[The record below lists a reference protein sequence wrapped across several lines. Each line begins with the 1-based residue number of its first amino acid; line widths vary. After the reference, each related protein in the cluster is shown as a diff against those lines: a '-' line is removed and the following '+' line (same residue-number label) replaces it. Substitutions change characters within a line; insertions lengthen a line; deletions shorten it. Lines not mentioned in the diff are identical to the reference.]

1 MTIRDDATRHRNDE
15 PAIVTTRRRLLR
27 TGAGL
32 AAGAALTGSTLLARP
47 HVARAARK
55 LSIAVIPKSLDN
67 SVFYYA
73 HYGAEKRAKELG
85 DVDVIWTASTTS
97 DANQEAQVLTGL
109 ISRHV
114 NGMAVDA
121 NAPQPLV
128 GPIAQAV
135 GQGIK
140 VITWDS
146 DVPNSKRQ
154 LFYGVDSMAMGRKL
168 AEETV
173 KAMGTSGTVILVS
186 GGPGAT
192 NLNARLKGATDEL
205 AKYPNIK
212 TLGPFFHDDDLVKAQ
227 RLTNNLLV
235 SHPDAGAILMVAG
248 VPFFGKMSALP
259 EVTKNKGKVKIITT
273 DVLAPELPF
282 VKEGYVQA
290 LVGQDYWGW
299 GYQTV
304 SILHNLLTNSNCHY
318 PELVPQNMPVVTA
331 ANVDEWIRRWKE
343 AATPAGAAR
352 AFKEPPVGCM

>member
-1 MTIRDDATRHRNDE
+1 MTIRDDTAIHRENK
-15 PAIVTTRRRLLR
+15 PAIITTRRRLLG
-27 TGAGL
+27 TGTGLAAGL
-32 AAGAALTGSTLLARP
+32 AAGATLAGTTLLARP
-47 HVARAARK
+47 HVARAAGR
-55 LSIAVIPKSLDN
+55 LSIAVMPKSLDN

-73 HYGAEKRAKELG
+73 HYGAEKRARELG

-109 ISRHV
+109 VSRHV

-146 DVPNSKRQ
+146 DVPDSKRL

-192 NLNARLKGATDEL
+192 NLNARLKGD
-205 AKYPNIK
+205 
-212 TLGPFFHDDDLVKAQ
+212 
-227 RLTNNLLV
+227 TNVWRNTRT
-235 SHPDAGAILMVAG
+235 S
-248 VPFFGKMSALP
+248 
-259 EVTKNKGKVKIITT
+259 
-273 DVLAPELPF
+273 
-282 VKEGYVQA
+282 
-290 LVGQDYWGW
+290 
-299 GYQTV
+299 
-304 SILHNLLTNSNCHY
+304 
-318 PELVPQNMPVVTA
+318 
-331 ANVDEWIRRWKE
+331 RRWDRSS
-343 AATPAGAAR
+343 TTTTW
-352 AFKEPPVGCM
+352 

>member
-1 MTIRDDATRHRNDE
+1 MTSDQTEQSRA
-15 PAIVTTRRRLLR
+15 TTRRRLLR
-27 TGAGL
+27 AGALSGAGL
-32 AAGAALTGSTLLARP
+32 AGATLLARP
-47 HVARAARK
+47 WVARAARR

-73 HYGAEKRAKELG
+73 HYGAQKRAKELG

-109 ISRHV
+109 VTRHV

-121 NAPQPLV
+121 NAPQPLM

-135 GQGIK
+135 AQGIK

-146 DVPNSKRQ
+146 DVPDSKRQ
-154 LFYGVDSMAMGRKL
+154 LFYGVDSNAMGQKL

-192 NLNARLKGATDEL
+192 NLNARLKGATDTL

-212 TLGPFFHDDDLVKAQ
+212 TMGPFFHDDDLVKAQ
-227 RLTNNLLV
+227 QLTNNLLV

-259 EVTKNKGKVKIITT
+259 AVMKNQGRVKIITT

-282 VKEGYVQA
+282 VKDGYVQA

-299 GYQTV
+299 GYQSV
-304 SILHNLLTNSNCHY
+304 SILYNLLTNSKCQY
-318 PELVPQNMPVVTA
+318 PALVPQNMPVVTA
-331 ANVDEWIRRWKE
+331 ANVDDWIKRWKQ
-343 AATPAGAAR
+343 AATPAGAAA
-352 AFKEPPVGCM
+352 AFKEPPIGCAA

>member
-1 MTIRDDATRHRNDE
+1 MTTAPEDK
-15 PAIVTTRRRLLR
+15 PPTTRRGLLR
-27 TGAGL
+27 AGALVGAGL
-32 AAGAALTGSTLLARP
+32 AGGSVLARP
-47 HVARAARK
+47 WVARAARK
-55 LSIAVIPKSLDN
+55 LTIAVIPKSLDN

-85 DVDVIWTASTTS
+85 DVNVIWTASTTS

-109 ISRHV
+109 VSRHV
-114 NGMAVDA
+114 DGMAVDA

-128 GPIAQAV
+128 GPIGQAV
-135 GQGIK
+135 AQGIK

-146 DVPNSKRQ
+146 DVPDSKRL
-154 LFYGVDSMAMGRKL
+154 LFYGVDSIAMGQKL

-192 NLNARLKGATDEL
+192 NLNARLKGATDAL
-205 AKYPNIK
+205 GKYPNIK

-227 RLTNNLLV
+227 QLTNNLLV

-259 EVTKNKGKVKIITT
+259 AVVKNKGKVKIITT

-282 VKEGYVQA
+282 VKDGYVQA

-299 GYQTV
+299 GYQSV
-304 SILHNLLTNSNCHY
+304 SILYNLLTNQNCHY
-318 PELVPQNMPVVTA
+318 PALVPQNMPVVTA
-331 ANVDEWIRRWKE
+331 ANVDEWTRRWKA
-343 AATPAGAAR
+343 AATPAGAAS
-352 AFKEPPVGCM
+352 AFKEPAIGCM

>member
-1 MTIRDDATRHRNDE
+1 MTNDRTIMSC
-15 PAIVTTRRRLLR
+15 ATTRRRLLQR
-27 TGAGL
+27 GALSGAGIV
-32 AAGAALTGSTLLARP
+32 GTTLLARP
-47 HVARAARK
+47 WVARAARR
-55 LSIAVIPKSLDN
+55 LTVAVIPKSLDN

-85 DVDVIWTASTTS
+85 DVDVIWTASPTS

-109 ISRHV
+109 VSRHV
-114 NGMAVDA
+114 DGMAVDA

-128 GPIAQAV
+128 APIAQAV
-135 GQGIK
+135 AQGIK

-146 DVPNSKRQ
+146 DVPDSKRQ
-154 LFYGVDSMAMGRKL
+154 LFYGVDSIAMGRKL
-168 AEETV
+168 AEETL

-192 NLNARLKGATDEL
+192 NLNARLKGATDTL

-212 TLGPFFHDDDLVKAQ
+212 TMGPFFHDDDLVKAQ
-227 RLTNNLLV
+227 QLTNNLLV

-259 EVTKNKGKVKIITT
+259 AVIHNKGKVKIITT

-282 VKEGYVQA
+282 VKDGYVQA

-299 GYQTV
+299 GYQSV
-304 SILHNLLTNSNCHY
+304 SILYNLLTKAHCPY
-318 PELVPQNMPVVTA
+318 PTLVPQSMPVVTA
-331 ANVDEWIRRWKE
+331 ANVDDWIKRWKD
-343 AATPAGAAR
+343 AATPAGAAE
-352 AFKEPPVGCM
+352 AFKEPPIGCTA

>member
-1 MTIRDDATRHRNDE
+1 MTSDR
-15 PAIVTTRRRLLR
+15 VTTRRRMLS
-27 TGAGL
+27 GAGI
-32 AAGAALTGSTLLARP
+32 AGSALLARP
-47 HVARAARK
+47 WVARAAGR
-55 LSIAVIPKSLDN
+55 LTIAVIPKSLDN

-73 HYGAEKRAKELG
+73 HYGAQKRAKELG
-85 DVDVIWTASTTS
+85 DVDLIWTASATS

-109 ISRHV
+109 VSRHV
-114 NGMAVDA
+114 NGIAVDA

-135 GQGIK
+135 AQGTK

-146 DVPNSKRQ
+146 DVPNSKRL
-154 LFYGVDSMAMGRKL
+154 LFYGVDSIAMGTQL
-168 AEETV
+168 AEQTV

-192 NLNARLKGATDEL
+192 NLNARLKGATDTL

-227 RLTNNLLV
+227 QLTNNLLV

-248 VPFFGKMSALP
+248 VPFFGKMSALS
-259 EVTKNKGKVKIITT
+259 EVVKNKGKVKIITT

-299 GYQTV
+299 GYQSV
-304 SILHNLLTNSNCHY
+304 GILHNLLTQPNCRY
-318 PELVPQNMPVVTA
+318 PELVPQSMPVVTA
-331 ANVDEWIRRWKE
+331 ANVDDWIKRWE
-343 AATPAGAAR
+343 QASTAEGAAA
-352 AFKEPPVGCM
+352 AFKEPPVGCMT